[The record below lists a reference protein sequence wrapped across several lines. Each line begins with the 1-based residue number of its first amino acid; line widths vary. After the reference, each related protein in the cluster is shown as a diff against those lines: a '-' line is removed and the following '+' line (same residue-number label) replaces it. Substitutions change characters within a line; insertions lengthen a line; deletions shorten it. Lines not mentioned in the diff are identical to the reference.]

1 MRRVL
6 GLLLLGGVLA
16 VVVAG
21 CGGGGGSKPLD
32 KADYEKQM
40 QTIGG
45 SLTASLN
52 ELSSSTSSAAKAAT
66 ALTKVQ
72 TDLRKAADELDAMT
86 PPTAV
91 KTQHEQLT
99 KAVRE
104 FADELDPLIKDL
116 KAGKLTAL
124 STLPSLKG
132 LSDIQT
138 ASTAITNKG
147 YKIGG

>member
-1 MRRVL
+1 MRRVF
-6 GLLLLGGVLA
+6 GLLLLSGVLA

-32 KADYEKQM
+32 KADYDKQM

-45 SLTASLN
+45 GLTDDLN
-52 ELSSSTSSAAKAAT
+52 SLSSSTGSAAKAAT
-66 ALTKVQ
+66 ALVKVQ
-72 TDLRKAADELDAMT
+72 TDLRTAADQLDAIT
-86 PPTAV
+86 PPTAI
-91 KTQHEQLT
+91 KTEHEQLT

-116 KAGKLTAL
+116 KAGKLSAL
-124 STLPSLKG
+124 SSLATLKG

-138 ASTAITNKG
+138 ASTAISKKG